1 MNIPHKI
8 GCVVLGLLL
17 SIPFMHAQDELEAL
31 LRQEVEIIDPVYK
44 PVVGAGIGVIN
55 YFGDIKN
62 DYISPGMGTLGYK
75 VNLMTYIDNKRYFQA
90 NFFFIGGKITGN
102 ERSEIDLTKNYN
114 FQTDLLIFGINMNY
128 DFDHLY
134 KRYSRFHP
142 FISIGFEMMNFSP
155 KYDSLLSRKN
165 YSSTLIEK
173 YAEGSA
179 YYNEVPYY
187 YWSDGTI
194 RDEPELV
201 QNYTSS
207 VEIKRDFDYETNMR
221 DIDFGLDR
229 EIPEFGFAIP
239 VDVGFDYYVTD
250 RIMLRVGN
258 SFHFTFTDFLDN
270 ISSENTR
277 KRIGD
282 KKLDMFNFTYV
293 SAHFD
298 LFSEAKVKFIERL
311 FADVEEDYTIMYGD
325 EDNDG
330 WFDGWD
336 DCPQTPPGVETDTTG
351 CPLDD
356 DNDGVPNY
364 LDEEPNTPYGA
375 IVNDQGIQMRDDDII
390 AMVDQSSA
398 VDRKDIALY
407 IRKPESYS
415 SYRAGQFAEI
425 PPQYK
430 SIDTDGDSYISFDE
444 MMDEIDKFFDFESD
458 LSSDE
463 IYNLNDFFFSQ

>member
-1 MNIPHKI
+1 
-8 GCVVLGLLL
+8 
-17 SIPFMHAQDELEAL
+17 
-31 LRQEVEIIDPVYK
+31 
-44 PVVGAGIGVIN
+44 
-55 YFGDIKN
+55 
-62 DYISPGMGTLGYK
+62 
-75 VNLMTYIDNKRYFQA
+75 
-90 NFFFIGGKITGN
+90 
-102 ERSEIDLTKNYN
+102 
-114 FQTDLLIFGINMNY
+114 
-128 DFDHLY
+128 
-134 KRYSRFHP
+134 
-142 FISIGFEMMNFSP
+142 
-155 KYDSLLSRKN
+155 
-165 YSSTLIEK
+165 
-173 YAEGSA
+173 
-179 YYNEVPYY
+179 
-187 YWSDGTI
+187 
-194 RDEPELV
+194 
-201 QNYTSS
+201 
-207 VEIKRDFDYETNMR
+207 MR

-229 EIPEFGFAIP
+229 SIPEFGFAIP
-239 VDVGFDYYVTD
+239 IDIGFDYYVTD

-282 KKLDMFNFTYV
+282 KGLDHFNFTYV

-336 DCPQTPPGVETDTTG
+336 DCPRTPPGVETDTTG

-356 DNDGVPNY
+356 DSDGVPNY
-364 LDEEPNTPYGA
+364 LDEELNTPYGA
-375 IVNDQGIQMRDDDII
+375 IVNDVGVQLRDDDII

-415 SYRAGQFAEI
+415 SYRSGQFAEI
-425 PPQYK
+425 PPKYK

-444 MMDEIDKFFDFESD
+444 MMNEIDKFFDFESD
-458 LSSDE
+458 LKSDE
-463 IYNLNDFFFSQ
+463 IYDLNDFFFSQ